1 MRIPLP
7 FLLVVVLFS
16 LLVDGYI
23 YLAARRRCES
33 RVPARLQLWSAL
45 LLYTGLVV
53 GISMPRRSGDDS
65 SLLFIMWILFGY
77 MTFIVP
83 KMLFVVVDAVASLPA
98 LWHGK
103 RLRWLSVTGGV
114 MAIVAFVAM
123 WWGALVNRFRID
135 VRQVEFEIP
144 HLPAPFDGFR
154 NVQISDLNVGTYVAT
169 KN

>member
-1 MRIPLP
+1 M
-7 FLLVVVLFS
+7 
-16 LLVDGYI
+16 
-23 YLAARRRCES
+23 
-33 RVPARLQLWSAL
+33 
-45 LLYTGLVV
+45 VV

-123 WWGALVNRFRID
+123 WWGALVNRFRI
-135 VRQVEFEIP
+135 
-144 HLPAPFDGFR
+144 
-154 NVQISDLNVGTYVAT
+154 
-169 KN
+169 